1 MLQKQTG
8 LSAGRDVR
16 TENLLMQSLIAC
28 YFPALKYVQLSHPVL
43 PLGEEVR
50 CCDAERGASL
60 GWPRGLTRR
69 LHSTLA
75 AFIPLYGCGFD

>member
-43 PLGEEVR
+43 SLREEAR